1 MKLIIAGSRNFL
13 DYAFLRSAC
22 DQIIEEH
29 RLDVTEIISGK
40 APGVDTLGE
49 QYAYERN
56 IKLTSFPAPWEDVEG
71 KPESEI
77 KINRQGK
84 KYWKLAGFYRNKQM
98 LEYGDFLIIFWD
110 MKSPGSK
117 HMINEAKKKRINT
130 IIVNFNAI
138 EIKDPQ
144 FN

>member
-1 MKLIIAGSRNFL
+1 MKLIIAGSRNFKN
-13 DYAFLRSAC
+13 YSFLRSVC

-40 APGVDTLGE
+40 APGADTLGE

-56 IKLTSFPAPWEDVEG
+56 IKITPFPAPWEDIEG

-77 KINRQGK
+77 KINRRGK
-84 KYWKLAGFYRNKQM
+84 KYWKLAGFHRNKQM

-110 MKSPGSK
+110 WKSPGTK
-117 HMINEAKKKRINT
+117 HMINEAKKKMVNT
-130 IIVNFNAI
+130 IIVNFQIIN
-138 EIKDPQ
+138 IKDPLY
-144 FN
+144 N